1 MGRNSMSSRDESVQD
16 LDIGYK
22 FGYRDGRRRG
32 IQIGAVVA
40 IPLLVIAYIFSQSVM
55 YLKWLK

>member
-1 MGRNSMSSRDESVQD
+1 MSSRDESVQD

-55 YLKWLK
+55 YLK